1 MERKTHSFGAIINR
15 FICFYSTFCTIWQ
28 INYKNLNFFL
38 DFFNIIMYYCCK
50 KHYYEAVMSIDF
62 VENYKKLSDEEIVKL
77 INSGEY
83 GLLQIII
90 TR

>member
-1 MERKTHSFGAIINR
+1 
-15 FICFYSTFCTIWQ
+15 
-28 INYKNLNFFL
+28 
-38 DFFNIIMYYCCK
+38 MYYCCK

-90 TR
+90 TRYLPVILFYVNKYCAENEREDAAQEA

>member
-1 MERKTHSFGAIINR
+1 
-15 FICFYSTFCTIWQ
+15 
-28 INYKNLNFFL
+28 
-38 DFFNIIMYYCCK
+38 
-50 KHYYEAVMSIDF
+50 MSIDF

-90 TR
+90 TRYLPVILFYVNI